1 MADSQK
7 QEVAQT
13 FTRLNAK
20 LRDKIADLL
29 ANIEL
34 VMKKNAEFRA
44 KENELARP
52 AMTGAVP
59 KPRDASTPQDP
70 ELKEKTDN
78 LIKLNKMIYKQQK
91 LRQKIKKNI
100 DEVEGSFNLDMI
112 LN

>member
-1 MADSQK
+1 
-7 QEVAQT
+7 
-13 FTRLNAK
+13 
-20 LRDKIADLL
+20 
-29 ANIEL
+29 
-34 VMKKNAEFRA
+34 
-44 KENELARP
+44 
-52 AMTGAVP
+52 MTGAVP